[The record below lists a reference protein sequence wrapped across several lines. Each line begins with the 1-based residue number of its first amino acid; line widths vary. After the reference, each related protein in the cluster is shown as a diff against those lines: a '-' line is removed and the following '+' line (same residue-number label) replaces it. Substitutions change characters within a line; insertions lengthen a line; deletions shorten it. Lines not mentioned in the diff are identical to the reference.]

1 MLDLVV
7 DRGLGQDDLDL
18 VQEEVDE
25 GVARGEGLL
34 GLLGLGGLL
43 LQVFLELVDGVEL
56 GDHLSEVVVSLGQ
69 LTGLHGLDGDG
80 HLGLFTLVLAALQ
93 LGGEGDLFA
102 GLGAAQGGVLAVEHG
117 AGADLVGDVG
127 GRVNLLAVDGGD
139 QVDGREVAGLGLA
152 VDGLEGSEAAAQVLE
167 FLLDV
172 LFGDLGGLDLDDEL
186 LVDLGQL
193 EGRDDVNLGGE
204 DELAALGA
212 GHVGDFGDVNGGLS
226 HGAQVVLV
234 DSVGVVAGQ
243 DLVDDLLDDGGAAE
257 ALVDDARRHVALTE
271 AGDVDLS
278 GDLLVRLVHFGLEFL
293 ERNLDGQTNLG
304 GLEGFN
310 GALHVRTLRSL
321 RIRER
326 PFRAHNNSLSV
337 RHDPAD
343 VLIRGR

>member
-18 VQEEVDE
+18 VEEDIDE

-43 LQVFLELVDGVEL
+43 LQVFLELVDRVEL

-69 LTGLHGLDGDG
+69 LAGLHGLDGDR
-80 HLGLFTLVLAALQ
+80 HLGLFALVLATLQ

-127 GRVNLLAVDGGD
+127 GGVNLLAVDRGD

-152 VDGLEGSEAAAQVLE
+152 VDGLEGREAAAQVLE

-172 LFGDLGGLDLDDEL
+172 LFGDLSGLDLDDEL

-204 DELAALGA
+204 DELAALCA
-212 GHVGDFGDVNGGLS
+212 GHVGDLGDVDGGLS

-234 DSVGVVAGQ
+234 DGVGVVAGQ

-278 GDLLVRLVHFGLEFL
+278 GDLLVRLVHLGLQFL
-293 ERNLDGQTNLG
+293 EGNLNGQTNLG

-321 RIRER
+321 QIGGT
-326 PFRAHNNSLSV
+326 PILGA
-337 RHDPAD
+337 
-343 VLIRGR
+343 